1 MIIKCSKMQFIVLFL
16 LDSCYIMIIVPPLV
30 VHNMKNNS
38 NSPASWH
45 LC

>member
-16 LDSCYIMIIVPPLV
+16 LDSCCIMIIVPPFA
-30 VHNMKNNS
+30 VHSMKNS
-38 NSPASWH
+38 ANSPASWH